1 MTILPSCVGAT
12 KYLKDS
18 TRLVGLIGC
27 LVGIG
32 EIFGSGI
39 SAFVS
44 KFKSLERG
52 PIVAAGLILE
62 YIAYIA
68 VFSMLP
74 AKSTMKNTN
83 EKGTDPN
90 FPTQN
95 NRSRK
100 ILG

>member
-1 MTILPSCVGAT
+1 M
-12 KYLKDS
+12 KDS

-32 EIFGSGI
+32 EIAGSGI

-44 KFKSLERG
+44 RFKGLERG
-52 PIVAAGLILE
+52 PIVAMGLIVE
-62 YIAYIA
+62 YVAYIA

-83 EKGTDPN
+83 EKGMDPTRY
-90 FPTQN
+90 F
-95 NRSRK
+95 S
-100 ILG
+100 IF